1 MPSPRPRLESTSR
14 SGGSTGGGSFDGGNN
29 SGSSR
34 SGGGPATGTVDA
46 AALAKMEEKID
57 ALETGLGSLLLPAP
71 SRLSRSLA
79 RRSLAL
85 LAELPTAVRVR
96 RRSLLLDCV
105 IGSAPYSRLWL
116 TLRYATQRFATQVD
130 GSIVLLLWYRPLS
143 QRWKKPRRRRLLQ
156 AIATLGGS

>member
-34 SGGGPATGTVDA
+34 SGGGPAIGTVDA

-71 SRLSRSLA
+71 SAGSLA

-130 GSIVLLLWYRPLS
+130 GSTVLLLWCRPLS

>member
-34 SGGGPATGTVDA
+34 SGGGPAIGTVDA

-71 SRLSRSLA
+71 SAGSLA

-105 IGSAPYSRLWL
+105 IGSAYHTVAS
-116 TLRYATQRFATQVD
+116 
-130 GSIVLLLWYRPLS
+130 G
-143 QRWKKPRRRRLLQ
+143 
-156 AIATLGGS
+156 

>member
-71 SRLSRSLA
+71 SA
-79 RRSLAL
+79 GSLAL
-85 LAELPTAVRVR
+85 SLAA
-96 RRSLLLDCV
+96 
-105 IGSAPYSRLWL
+105 
-116 TLRYATQRFATQVD
+116 
-130 GSIVLLLWYRPLS
+130 
-143 QRWKKPRRRRLLQ
+143 RLLCLQ
-156 AIATLGGS
+156 NCPRQCECDVVRCY